1 MESVL
6 LKSTLQGA
14 ALKKGRRD
22 ARKSFQELGGET
34 EPDVNVNKGG
44 PARLAVMGKPA
55 RLQTT

>member
-1 MESVL
+1 ML

-22 ARKSFQELGGET
+22 ARKCFQGVSGET

-44 PARLAVMGKPA
+44 PAHLAVMGKPA

>member
-1 MESVL
+1 ML

-14 ALKKGRRD
+14 ALRKGRSG
-22 ARKSFQELGGET
+22 ARKSFQGLGGET